1 MRKESNIEKR
11 KDSFD
16 TEKEERRK
24 SREEARLF
32 QHVKKRVDKELNKEE

>member
-24 SREEARLF
+24 SREEARF
-32 QHVKKRVDKELNKEE
+32 FHQFKKRVDKEPTKEE